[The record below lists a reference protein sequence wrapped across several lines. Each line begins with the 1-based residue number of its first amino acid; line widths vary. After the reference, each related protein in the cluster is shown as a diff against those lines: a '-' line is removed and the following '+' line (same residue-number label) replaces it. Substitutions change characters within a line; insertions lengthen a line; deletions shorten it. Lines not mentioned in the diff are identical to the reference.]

1 MAQYPVRT
9 VYYFDQIVEAETAEE
24 AMLKAEDT
32 QPSTAETEALGLD
45 EVDRTAEALPVA

>member
-9 VYYFDQIVEAETAEE
+9 VYYFDQVVEADTSEQ

-32 QPSTAETEALGLD
+32 QPDIYVIEQLGLI
-45 EVDRTAEALPVA
+45 EIDRTAESVPV